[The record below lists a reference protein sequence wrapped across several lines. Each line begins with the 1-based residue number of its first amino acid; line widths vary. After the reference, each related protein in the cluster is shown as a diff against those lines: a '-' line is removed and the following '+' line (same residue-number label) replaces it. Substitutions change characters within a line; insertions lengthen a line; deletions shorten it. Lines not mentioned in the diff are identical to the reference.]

1 MKFFKLIALLSVI
14 NLAGFSQTYTP
25 ADAGSKVHFVIKNFG
40 AKTGGDFTGLKGSI
54 VFDPKNLTISNF
66 NVSVNSTSI
75 NTDNNTRDK
84 HLRKSEYFN
93 VATYP
98 IISFVST
105 KISESTVTGRYFVVG
120 NLTIKGV
127 TKIVQFGFSATPS
140 TTGYVFKGEF
150 EINRRDYGVGGSS
163 FSMSDNLK
171 ISLDIL
177 ANK

>member
-1 MKFFKLIALLSVI
+1 MKILKLVALFFII
-14 NLAGFSQTYTP
+14 NTTAFGQTYIPT
-25 ADAGSKVHFVIKNFG
+25 DAGSKVHFVIKNFG
-40 AKTGGDFTGLKGSI
+40 AKTGGDFTGLKGS
-54 VFDPKNLTISNF
+54 VLFDPKNLAVSNF

-75 NTDNNTRDK
+75 NTDNGTRDK

-93 VATYP
+93 VDTYP
-98 IISFVST
+98 HITLVST
-105 KISESTVTGRYFVVG
+105 KISQSTVEGRYFFAG

-140 TTGYVFKGEF
+140 ASGYVFKGEF

-171 ISLDIL
+171 VSLDIL
-177 ANK
+177 VNK